1 MKSMGVKPGFMVY
14 HKAADLLC
22 NLPDEACG
30 ILFKSL
36 VLYSRDGVTSDFSEH
51 PFSVFLDAIFSEQK
65 KLIDED
71 AEKYRKM
78 CEAQTAR
85 INSRWHKNALP
96 DSTTEYHGIPGNTT
110 EYRRIP
116 QGTNLQ
122 YANILST
129 RNTPSVARKGKQFSV
144 DSEAYKAASWLA
156 EQLDSRKTSGK
167 PESEETKQRWAADFD
182 KCNRLDGHP
191 WEEIESVLL
200 FCQSDA
206 FWKTNIRSGAKF
218 RAQYDA
224 LHDRMEAAHDR
235 TG

>member
-1 MKSMGVKPGFMVY
+1 MGVKPGFMVY

-96 DSTTEYHGIPGNTT
+96 DSTTEYHGIPAYTAG
-110 EYRRIP
+110 Y
-116 QGTNLQ
+116 
-122 YANILST
+122 
-129 RNTPSVARKGKQFSV
+129 QFAICKYIIYSQH
-144 DSEAYKAASWLA
+144 SECC
-156 EQLDSRKTSGK
+156 
-167 PESEETKQRWAADFD
+167 EER
-182 KCNRLDGHP
+182 
-191 WEEIESVLL
+191 
-200 FCQSDA
+200 
-206 FWKTNIRSGAKF
+206 
-218 RAQYDA
+218 
-224 LHDRMEAAHDR
+224 
-235 TG
+235 

>member
-1 MKSMGVKPGFMVY
+1 MGVKPGFMVY

-51 PFSVFLDAIFSEQK
+51 PFSAFLDAIFSEQK

-96 DSTTEYHGIPGNTT
+96 DATPEYHGIPGNTT

-116 QGTNLQ
+116 QDTNLQ

-129 RNTPSVARKGKQFSV
+129 RNTQSVARKDKKFSV

-182 KCNRLDGHP
+182 KCNRIDGHP
-191 WEEIESVLL
+191 WEEIESTLI

-206 FWKTNIRSGAKF
+206 FWKTNIRSGEKF
-218 RAQYDA
+218 RKQYDR
-224 LHDRMEAAHDR
+224 LHDRMEAAHG